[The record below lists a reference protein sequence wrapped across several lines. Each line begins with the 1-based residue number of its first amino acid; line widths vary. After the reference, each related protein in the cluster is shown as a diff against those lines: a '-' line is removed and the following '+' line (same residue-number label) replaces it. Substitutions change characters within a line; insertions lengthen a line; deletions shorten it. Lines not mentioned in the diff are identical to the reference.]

1 MFNFMR
7 QRIPDRRDTRRVSNG
22 HNTQNAQNLPVGLRV
37 VVVVLALVV
46 AWVAQVCFRWL
57 S

>member
-7 QRIPDRRDTRRVSNG
+7 QRIPDRRGTRKVSNG
-22 HNTQNAQNLPVGLRV
+22 HNTQNAQNLPVRLG
-37 VVVVLALVV
+37 VVVLALVV
-46 AWVAQVCFRWL
+46 VWVAQVCFRWL